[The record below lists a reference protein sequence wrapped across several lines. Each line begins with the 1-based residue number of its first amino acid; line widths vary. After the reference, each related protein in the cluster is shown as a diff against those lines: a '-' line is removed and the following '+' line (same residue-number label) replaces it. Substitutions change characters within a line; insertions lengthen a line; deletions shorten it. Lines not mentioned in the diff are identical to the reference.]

1 MMSSRG
7 KRTKRRAS
15 AKGAS
20 GKAPS
25 RASNRVKSAFV
36 SEKEGKRSLV
46 FRRSVSRGQKTD
58 QKTIFSLPDLVR
70 DIAAT
75 IFEPLLVLD
84 HNLRVVLAN
93 RSFYKTFQVKRKE
106 TEGELFYR
114 IGDRQWDIPELKE
127 KLEEILQKQTSFE
140 DLELKQKLPRI
151 GERTILVNA
160 RIISGQGEKPE
171 FVLLAIRDVT
181 ESRKAKESNERFS
194 SFPTVSPT
202 PVIETDI
209 AGRILYTNPAAKRLF
224 PDLSN
229 MGSKH
234 PFLVQLSSAVNELK
248 SGKKEWVLRRVE
260 VEGAWYGQ
268 TIFMVEGGSRIRI
281 YSTDITENRRTQQ
294 ALKESEN
301 KYRIVA
307 DNTYDWEF
315 WLSPEGEYL
324 YVSPSCKRITGHD
337 PEEFLKD
344 PDLRRHIIHP
354 DDRLCFDEHVMDV
367 EQKRVGEVEFRI
379 IRPDGAIRWIHHACQ
394 PVFDSEG
401 NYLGPRGSNRD
412 ITERKHKE
420 EELRQLNRVLKALS
434 DSNQAMMHAT
444 SESGYL
450 KEVCDF
456 IIKDCGYLMVWIG
469 FAENDENKTVRPA
482 AQAGFDKG
490 YLETANIT
498 WSDTERGHGPTGTAI
513 RTGKPAICRNMLTD
527 PDFKPWR
534 KEALK
539 RGYAS
544 SIVLPL
550 TFEGKTFGAIN
561 IYSKEPDPF
570 SEEEIK
576 LLTELSNDLAYGIMS
591 IRLRLER
598 EQAEAALA
606 KSEEKYRFLYE
617 EGQSFNIIIG
627 PDQTIKDANKTAMNL
642 LGYEKDEVV
651 GKPALEFIPDEEK
664 ERVKGILAETFSGGT
679 DEEYEIPVLAKDG
692 SVHVILFSPG
702 QATLMEGESIAGIV
716 VTGIDITERK
726 RAEEKLREAKDELEM
741 QVEERTADLL
751 QTNEWLKE
759 QIEERVRTEQS
770 LRLEQARLDALFR
783 LSQISEAP
791 VSEMAAFTLDQGIA
805 LTQSEIGF
813 LGFLSEDE
821 TIYTLHA
828 VSKDVVKE
836 CNVTGNP
843 MQWHVVGAGI
853 WAEAIRQR
861 KTLFVNDYDQPHLA
875 KKGLPPGHP
884 PVNRFMVVPVF
895 EGKRI
900 VAVAGMGNK
909 STDYDKSDER
919 QIVLL
924 VGGMW
929 SYVQRNH
936 SREALQEAYGELEQ
950 RVQQRTA
957 ELSATNVALQKE
969 ITERKQA
976 EEALQE
982 SEERL
987 NRAEEIAH
995 VGSWELDLLSNHLY
1009 WSDEVYRIFGLK
1021 PQEFEATYE
1030 AFLEAVHPDDR
1041 QTVDAVYSSSLREGK
1056 DAYEIEHRVVRKAD
1070 GQIRIVYEKCEHIR
1084 DGKGRIVRSV
1094 GMVQDITERKKAEEV
1109 LKKVTAEL
1117 KEERDL
1123 LNVIKENTNTNLAY
1137 LDTHFNLIRVNSAFV
1152 RTFGHSEEE
1161 FIGKNLLDL
1170 LRGKEYEAMFEKA
1183 RDTGETVE
1191 YKAKPLKFKDQHE
1204 KEITYCDLTL
1214 IPVKDDLDRVQGLE
1228 FSLVDVT
1235 EIKQAEEKI
1244 KALNEILK
1252 HQAADL
1258 AASNKELEAFSYS
1271 VSHDLRAP
1279 VRKIEGFSRALLE
1292 DYAEAID
1299 EQGQDYLKRLCGAAD
1314 KMKQLIEDLLNLS
1327 HLTRAEMKRE
1337 ETDLSALA
1345 QTIAGE
1351 LQKSQ
1356 PQRKVEFKIV
1366 KKLVAKVD
1374 KRLLEIALENLLG
1387 NAWKFTSTQP
1397 EARIEFTATEK
1408 NGEKVYLVRDNGV
1421 GFDMTYADRLFI
1433 PFQRLHLTD
1442 EFPGTGIGLATVKRI
1457 IDRHGGRIWA
1467 EGGEEKGAT
1476 FFFTLGYKN
1485 VPETNRVLINSLPP
1499 GRKVGNGGAE

>member
-1 MMSSRG
+1 MGFNQEEVNPMMSTRR
-7 KRTKRRAS
+7 KRIKEGTS
-15 AKGAS
+15 NKGAS

-25 RASNRVKSAFV
+25 RASNRVKSAL
-36 SEKEGKRSLV
+36 SSGKEGKRSLV
-46 FRRSVSRGQKTD
+46 LRRAVSRGEKTD

-70 DIAAT
+70 DIGAT
-75 IFEPLLVLD
+75 IREPLLVLD
-84 HNLRVVLAN
+84 PDLRVLSAN
-93 RSFYKTFQVKRKE
+93 RSFYKTFQIKPEE
-106 TEGELFYR
+106 TEGKLFYR
-114 IGDRQWDIPELKE
+114 IGNRQWDIPELRQ
-127 KLEEILQKQTSFE
+127 KLNQVLHKQTSFE
-140 DLELKQKLPRI
+140 DLELKQKLPRM

-160 RIISGQGEKPE
+160 RVISGQGEKPE

-181 ESRKAKESNERFS
+181 ESREAKESNERFS
-194 SFPTVSPT
+194 SFPTVNPM
-202 PVIETDI
+202 PIVETDI
-209 AGRILYTNPAAKRLF
+209 TGRVLYMNPAAKRLF
-224 PDLSN
+224 PELSN
-229 MGSKH
+229 MGGKH
-234 PFLVQLSSAVNELK
+234 PFLAELSSAVNELK
-248 SGKKEWVLRRVE
+248 SGRREWVRRQVE
-260 VEGAWYGQ
+260 FEGAWYGQ
-268 TIFMVEGGSRIRI
+268 TIYKVEDGLRIRV
-281 YSTDITENRRTQQ
+281 YSADITEAIRIRQ
-294 ALKESEN
+294 ALQASERKFKKIYEQSPIGIELYDQEGRLLDANHACLDIFGVSDITEVKGLKLFEDPNLSLEAKEKLLKGKTIRYEGPFDFEKVKEQKLYKTKKSGMVYLDVAITPLSAVGEKSQRGYLVQVQDITERKRMEEALRGSET

-315 WLSPEGEYL
+315 WSNPEGEYL
-324 YVSPSCKRITGHD
+324 YISPSCKRITGHD

-344 PDLRRHIIHP
+344 PDLCHRIIHP
-354 DDRLCFDEHVMDV
+354 DDRSCFDDHLRKV
-367 EQKRVGEVEFRI
+367 EGRKAGEVEFRI

-394 PVFDSEG
+394 SVYDSDR
-401 NYLGPRGSNRD
+401 NYLGPRGNNRD

-420 EELRQLNRVLKALS
+420 EELRQLNRVLKAHS

-469 FAENDENKTVRPA
+469 FGENDENKTVRPA
-482 AQAGFDKG
+482 AQAGFEKG

-498 WSDTERGHGPTGTAI
+498 WSDSERGHGPTGTAI

-550 TFEGKTFGAIN
+550 TFDGKTFGAIN
-561 IYSKEPDPF
+561 IYSKEPNPF

-576 LLTELSNDLAYGIMS
+576 LLTELSNDLAYGIMTL
-591 IRLRLER
+591 RLRLER

-617 EGQSFNIIIG
+617 EGQSLNIIIG
-627 PDQTIKDANKTAMNL
+627 PDQTIKDTNKTAMNL

-651 GKPALEFIPDEEK
+651 GKPVLEFIPDEEK
-664 ERVKGILAETFSGGT
+664 ERVKGILAETFAGGT
-679 DEEYEIPVLAKDG
+679 NQEYEIPVLAKND
-692 SVHVILFSPG
+692 SVHLILFSPG
-702 QATLMEGESIAGIV
+702 QVTLMEREAVTGIV

-726 RAEEKLREAKDELEM
+726 
-741 QVEERTADLL
+741 QV
-751 QTNEWLKE
+751 
-759 QIEERVRTEQS
+759 
-770 LRLEQARLDALFR
+770 
-783 LSQISEAP
+783 
-791 VSEMAAFTLDQGIA
+791 
-805 LTQSEIGF
+805 
-813 LGFLSEDE
+813 
-821 TIYTLHA
+821 
-828 VSKDVVKE
+828 
-836 CNVTGNP
+836 
-843 MQWHVVGAGI
+843 
-853 WAEAIRQR
+853 
-861 KTLFVNDYDQPHLA
+861 
-875 KKGLPPGHP
+875 
-884 PVNRFMVVPVF
+884 
-895 EGKRI
+895 
-900 VAVAGMGNK
+900 
-909 STDYDKSDER
+909 
-919 QIVLL
+919 
-924 VGGMW
+924 
-929 SYVQRNH
+929 
-936 SREALQEAYGELEQ
+936 
-950 RVQQRTA
+950 
-957 ELSATNVALQKE
+957 
-969 ITERKQA
+969 
-976 EEALQE
+976 EEALQK

-995 VGSWELDLLSNHLY
+995 VGSWELDLINNHLS

-1021 PQEFEATYE
+1021 PQEFGATYE

-1041 QTVDAVYSSSLREGK
+1041 KAVDATYRGSIREGR
-1056 DAYEIEHRVVRKAD
+1056 DSYEIEHRVVRKST
-1070 GQIRIVYEKCEHIR
+1070 GEVRVVHEKCAHIR
-1084 DGKGRIVRSV
+1084 DESGQIIRST
-1094 GMVQDITERKKAEEV
+1094 GMVHDITERKKAEEV

-1161 FIGKNLLDL
+1161 FIGKNLLNL
-1170 LRGKEYEAMFEKA
+1170 LQGKEYEAMFEKA

-1214 IPVKDDLDRVQGLE
+1214 IPVKDNLDHVQGLE

-1235 EIKQAEEKI
+1235 EIKLAEEKI

-1299 EQGQDYLKRLCGAAD
+1299 EQGQDYLKRLRGAAD

-1327 HLTRAEMKRE
+1327 RLTRAEMKRE

-1345 QTIAGE
+1345 QTIAGD

-1356 PQRKVEFKIV
+1356 PQRKVEFKID

-1374 KRLLEIALENLLG
+1374 RRLLEIALENLLG
-1387 NAWKFTSTQP
+1387 NAWKFTSTQT

-1408 NGEKVYLVRDNGV
+1408 NGEMVYLVRDNGV
-1421 GFDMTYADRLFI
+1421 GFDMTYANRLFI
-1433 PFQRLHLTD
+1433 PFQRLHSTD

-1457 IDRHGGRIWA
+1457 INRHGGRIWA
-1467 EGGEEKGAT
+1467 EGEEEKGAN

-1485 VPETNRVLINSLPP
+1485 TPETNRV
-1499 GRKVGNGGAE
+1499 